1 MKMARKKKTA
11 VPADR
16 QEMLRARL
24 ELIRERHQAL
34 IVRTREMIA
43 ADFDHE
49 FGNSFDEME
58 DVEQLEMAGMVEVEA
73 V

>member
-1 MKMARKKKTA
+1 MARRKKTRA
-11 VPADR
+11 AAADR
-16 QEMLRARL
+16 QELLQSRL
-24 ELIRERHQAL
+24 ELIRERHKAL

-58 DVEQLEMAGMVEVEA
+58 DVEQVEMAGLVEA
-73 V
+73 EMV